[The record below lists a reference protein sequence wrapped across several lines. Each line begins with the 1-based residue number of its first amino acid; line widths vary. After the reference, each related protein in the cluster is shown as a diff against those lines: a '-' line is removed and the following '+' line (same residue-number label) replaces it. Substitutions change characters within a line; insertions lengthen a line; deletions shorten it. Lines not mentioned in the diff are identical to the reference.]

1 MKITRP
7 TKIKQQ
13 VELANNIKAE
23 LLRLVQLRLK
33 AAQKSD
39 EPTEE
44 LQDLKDELEAVSEV
58 FSISKKHLPYAEA
71 DRCGSMLSGPFFVSK
86 KFPAPVAKSG
96 ALYPIVQF
104 DLAMLSK
111 ALQADAGCGL
121 LQLWYDIKGNKEL
134 IRVIPAD
141 AVVPQDLID
150 LQVKPLDPDDSFP
163 LPGWLERNPV
173 QNGVEAVQGLVSCG
187 VETHGNLADVYCE
200 VFEGKNDWLRTLL
213 TAFDQITLTPTC
225 GVFSAGGT
233 LQVIDYNHTD
243 VKMRQL
249 LKLSDWGS
257 SGNAE
262 IFFRPRKG
270 KATEYAFWS
279 SVR

>member
-44 LQDLKDELEAVSEV
+44 LQDLQDELDSVSEV
-58 FSISKKHLPYAEA
+58 FSISKKRLAYKEVN
-71 DRCGSMLSGPFFVSK
+71 RCGSMLSGPFFVSQ
-86 KFPAPVAKSG
+86 KFPAPVSKSG
-96 ALYPIVQF
+96 TLHPLVQF
-104 DLAMLSK
+104 DLDVLSK
-111 ALQADAGCGL
+111 ALQADAGRGL
-121 LQLWYDIKGNKEL
+121 LQLWFDIKGNKEL
-134 IRVIPAD
+134 IRVIPVD

-150 LQVKPLDPDDSFP
+150 FTVKPLDPDDSFP
-163 LPGWLERNPV
+163 LPFWLEPDPV
-173 QNGVEAVQGLVSCG
+173 ENGVEVVQGMVSRG
-187 VETHGNLADVYCE
+187 VETHGNLADVYCD

-213 TAFDQITLTPTC
+213 TAFSQITLSPSC
-225 GVFSAGGT
+225 GAFSAGGT

-243 VKMRQL
+243 VKKRQL

-262 IFFRPRKG
+262 IFFRPKKG
-270 KATEYAFWS
+270 KGTEYAFWA